1 MSAAPEHRGAGPVT
15 PPTGP
20 GGVLARLAQLDTATE
35 ELTVAEE
42 ELRVQQEQ
50 LQELL
55 QRHEAERR
63 WRIQLSALLPVGLA
77 VTDGDGKLLDANP
90 ALAALMHVGLHRL
103 HGKPLSVFLSSTD
116 VRGFRDALRD
126 LASGAVSEHRVQV
139 TVRPRHDGDSGAEL
153 FGFTEVPHRDR
164 SQARVQWVLVPQVPV
179 GGLAAAPG
187 TAASEE
193 EDQQGTL
200 DLATSLA
207 GLSMLPTGESDQQ
220 RLLGRM
226 AVLVRGAVPAAD
238 WVSITLGPPAEPLR
252 VASDSA
258 EAQAFDGLQLQAE
271 EGPCWAAFAETTA
284 VLSPDVPTDE
294 RWPLLA
300 KLAAGGQVRSVLALP
315 VETVGEPRGVVN
327 VYSSHRHAFGPSNRE
342 IADLVAGAVAG
353 VLQTVAERESMQRL
367 AAHLEQAL
375 SSRATIDQ
383 AKGIVM
389 AHLRVGPD
397 EAFARLVTLSSHLN
411 VKLRDL
417 ARLLVEGDADP
428 VISALRR

>member
-1 MSAAPEHRGAGPVT
+1 VSAAPEHAGPIA
-15 PPTGP
+15 PRADLD
-20 GGVLARLAQLDTATE
+20 GVLARLAQLDTATE

-90 ALAALMHVGLHRL
+90 ALADHLHVGLHRL
-103 HGKPLSVFLSSTD
+103 HGKPLSVFLSSAD

-126 LASGAVSEHRVQV
+126 LASGAVPEHRVPV

-153 FGFTEVPHRDR
+153 FGFAEAPHQDR
-164 SQARVQWVLVPQVPV
+164 SQARVQWVLVPQVPA
-179 GGLAAAPG
+179 GGSPARTG
-187 TAASEE
+187 TAAPE
-193 EDQQGTL
+193 EDQRETL
-200 DLATSLA
+200 GLATSLA

-271 EGPCWAAFAETTA
+271 QGPCWAAFAETTA
-284 VLSPDVPTDE
+284 VLSPDVATDE

-300 KLAAGGQVRSVLALP
+300 ELAAGGPVRSVLALP

-342 IADLVAGAVAG
+342 IAELVAGAVTG

-367 AAHLEQAL
+367 SAHLEQAL
-375 SSRATIDQ
+375 TSRAVIDQ

-389 AHLRVGPD
+389 AHLRVGPE
-397 EAFARLVTLSSHLN
+397 EAFARLVKLSSHLN

>member
-1 MSAAPEHRGAGPVT
+1 VSPAPEHRGAGPIA
-15 PPTGP
+15 PRARL
-20 GGVLARLAQLDTATE
+20 GGVLPRLAQLDTATE
-35 ELTVAEE
+35 ELTVAE

-55 QRHEAERR
+55 QRHEAERQ

-90 ALAALMHVGLHRL
+90 ALADQLRVGLHRL
-103 HGKPLSVFLSSTD
+103 HGKPLSVFLSRTD
-116 VRGFRDALRD
+116 VGAFRDALRD
-126 LASGAVSEHRVQV
+126 LTSGTVPEHRATV

-153 FGFTEVPHRDR
+153 FGFAEVPHQDR

-179 GGLAAAPG
+179 GGAPPDSG
-187 TAASEE
+187 TAAAEE
-193 EDQQGTL
+193 GDQQETL
-200 DLATSLA
+200 GLATSLA

-238 WVSITLGPPAEPLR
+238 WVSITLGPPAEPQR

-258 EAQAFDGLQLQAE
+258 QAQAFDGLQLQAE
-271 EGPCWAAFAETTA
+271 QGPCWAAFAETTA
-284 VLSPDVPTDE
+284 VLSPDVTADE

-300 KLAAGGQVRSVLALP
+300 ELATGGPVRSVLSLP

-327 VYSSHRHAFGPSNRE
+327 VYSSHRYAFGPSNRQ
-342 IADLVAGAVAG
+342 IAELVAGAVTG

-367 AAHLEQAL
+367 SAHLEQAL
-375 SSRATIDQ
+375 TSRAMIDQ

-389 AHLRVGPD
+389 AHLRVGPE
-397 EAFARLVTLSSHLN
+397 EAFARLVTLSSQLN

-428 VISALRR
+428 VIAALRR